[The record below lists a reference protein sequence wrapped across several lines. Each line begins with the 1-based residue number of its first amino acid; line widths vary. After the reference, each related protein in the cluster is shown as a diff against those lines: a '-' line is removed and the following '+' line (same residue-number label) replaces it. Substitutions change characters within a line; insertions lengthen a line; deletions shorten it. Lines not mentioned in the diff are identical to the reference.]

1 MSGTAEFLRRLIIS
15 GGIINLVIIAEYI
28 LMLTIVAER
37 LVYYFMTSYN
47 RKNCSRFCTLSRL
60 TNVEPTRCQ
69 VYFLKIRCG
78 SSLCGCPLSCQK
90 PRYERNCA

>member
-28 LMLTIVAER
+28 LMLTIAAER

-69 VYFLKIRCG
+69 VFFLKNTLRQF
-78 SSLCGCPLSCQK
+78 PLRLPFILSK
-90 PRYERNCA
+90 TAI